1 MSFNLS
7 NSSYANNNVSYANN
21 NVSYANNNESTEMV
35 EINISEFELEKYSK
49 KSLNLR
55 AKTNV
60 LFNKY
65 SSTLGELKTEIKNY
79 IIKLNKL
86 EKSVLKSKYINDQ
99 NRKKL
104 ITDIKDTEQ
113 KLTILVIGAKYAAN
127 KDCFFRKYELIVVN
141 IIITST
147 VLVGIFFLAILIWL
161 AQ

>member
-1 MSFNLS
+1 MSSGNID
-7 NSSYANNNVSYANN
+7 NNDY
-21 NVSYANNNESTEMV
+21 EMV
-35 EINISEFELEKYSK
+35 EINISEFALEKYSK
-49 KSLNLR
+49 KHRKLC

-65 SSTLGELKTEIKNY
+65 SSNLGEWKTEIKSY

-86 EKSVLKSKYINDQ
+86 EKSVLKSKHFDNQ

-104 ITDIKDTEQ
+104 VADIKDTEQ
-113 KLTILVIGAKYAAN
+113 KLAILAIGAKYLAN

-147 VLVGIFFLAILIWL
+147 VLFGIFLLAILIWL